1 MSFSM
6 DEDTPLAAAAQA
18 AVYVRRGLKGTFPK
32 PEHTRILTIANQK
45 GGVGKTTT
53 AVNIAASMALAG
65 LNVLLIDLDMQG
77 NASTALGVA
86 HEEGEPGTYDVL
98 IDEVPIADLTVAA
111 EGFETLWV
119 LPATIDLAGAERE
132 LGSRDDDA
140 QWPFRLQRALAQY
153 IENHDVDYI
162 FIDCPPSL
170 GRLTVNALVA
180 VTEVLVPIQ
189 CEFYALEGVQQLL
202 HTVGL
207 VQKNLNPD
215 LEVSTILLTMYNA
228 STNLSAQVADE
239 VRNFFGDKVLETVIP
254 RNTYVA
260 EAPSFGQSVLT
271 YDPGSSGAVAYL
283 AAAREIAQ
291 RGQAGG
297 N

>member
-1 MSFSM
+1 M
-6 DEDTPLAAAAQA
+6 DDDTPLAAAAQA

-32 PEHTRILTIANQK
+32 PDQPRILTIANQK

-98 IDEVPIADLTVAA
+98 IDEAPIADLTVAA
-111 EGFETLWV
+111 EGFESLWV

-132 LGSRDDDA
+132 LGSRDDDS
-140 QWPFRLQRALAQY
+140 QWPFRLQRALTDYLAG
-153 IENHDVDYI
+153 HDIDYV

-215 LEVSTILLTMYNA
+215 LEVSTVLLTMYNA
-228 STNLSAQVADE
+228 TTNLSAEVANE
-239 VRNFFGDKVLETVIP
+239 VRNYFGDKVLETVIP
-254 RNTYVA
+254 RNIYVA
-260 EAPSFGQSVLT
+260 EAPSYGQSVMT

-283 AAAREIAQ
+283 NAAREIAH
-291 RGQAGG
+291 RGQSTQTGG